1 MAGITGI
8 IAEYNPFHNGHAYQ
22 IEQAR
27 LLTGCDFLVVV
38 MSGDYVQRGAPAV
51 FDKYTRARM
60 ALACGADLVL
70 ELPVACSCASAEFF
84 ASGAVSLLDGLGCVD
99 FLCFGSESGNLQ
111 SLMEPARILAKES
124 PVFQEALRR
133 GLSLGLSFPA
143 ARKEAFRA
151 CASNPDILDLPNNI
165 LGIEYLKA
173 LLQRESIIKPVTIKR
188 EGQGYHD
195 TLLDSGFA
203 SASGIRRFLKQE
215 EAPLSALPALKE
227 SLPDPVMEVLK
238 DTLAHTLPVWEE
250 DFSMLLRYELLR
262 QSASDLTRYADISP
276 DLGRRLKN
284 CADKFS
290 SFSEFVALV
299 KTKDVTYT
307 RITRALFHI
316 LLNLTGEDTRNS
328 VAMPYARILGFR
340 KDHSRILGLLKENSR
355 IPIIPKAADYKTY
368 LTPDLQPL
376 FEKDL
381 FAANLYETIAA
392 AKQKRAFLHD
402 LKRSP
407 VILS

>member
-173 LLQRESIIKPVTIKR
+173 LLQRESSIKPVTIKR

-227 SLPDPVMEVLK
+227 SLPDPVMEVLT

>member
-99 FLCFGSESGNLQ
+99 FLCFGSESGDLQ

-173 LLQRESIIKPVTIKR
+173 LLQRESSIKPVTIKR
-188 EGQGYHD
+188 KGQGYHD

-262 QSASDLTRYADISP
+262 QSASDLTRYADIPP

>member
-99 FLCFGSESGNLQ
+99 FLCFGSESGDLQ

-173 LLQRESIIKPVTIKR
+173 LLQRESSIKPVTIKR

-328 VAMPYARILGFR
+328 VSMPYARILGFR

>member
-51 FDKYTRARM
+51 FDKYTRTRM

-173 LLQRESIIKPVTIKR
+173 LLQRESSIKPVTIKR

-307 RITRALFHI
+307 RITRALCHI

>member
-99 FLCFGSESGNLQ
+99 FLCFGSESGDLQ

-151 CASNPDILDLPNNI
+151 YASNPDILDLPNNI

-173 LLQRESIIKPVTIKR
+173 LLQRESSIKPVTIKR
-188 EGQGYHD
+188 KGQGYHD

-250 DFSMLLRYELLR
+250 DFSTLLRYELLR

-376 FEKDL
+376 FKKDL

>member
-99 FLCFGSESGNLQ
+99 FLCFGSESGDLQ

-227 SLPDPVMEVLK
+227 SLPDPVMEVLT

-250 DFSMLLRYELLR
+250 DFSTLLRYELLR

>member
-99 FLCFGSESGNLQ
+99 FLCFGSESGDLQ

-173 LLQRESIIKPVTIKR
+173 LLQRESILKPVTIKR

-195 TLLDSGFA
+195 TLLDSRFA

-316 LLNLTGEDTRNS
+316 LLNLTGKDTRNS

>member
-99 FLCFGSESGNLQ
+99 FLCFGSESGDLQ

-173 LLQRESIIKPVTIKR
+173 LLQRESSIKPVTIKR
-188 EGQGYHD
+188 KGQGYHD

-238 DTLAHTLPVWEE
+238 DTLAHTLPVWDE

-262 QSASDLTRYADISP
+262 QSASDLTQYADISP

>member
-22 IEQAR
+22 LEQAR
-27 LLTGCDFLVVV
+27 LLTGCDFLVVI

-99 FLCFGSESGNLQ
+99 FLCFGSESGDLQ

-173 LLQRESIIKPVTIKR
+173 LLQRESSIKPVTIKR

>member
-99 FLCFGSESGNLQ
+99 FLCFGSESGDLQ

-173 LLQRESIIKPVTIKR
+173 LLQRESSIKPVTIKR
-188 EGQGYHD
+188 KGQGYHD
-195 TLLDSGFA
+195 TLLYSGFA

-227 SLPDPVMEVLK
+227 SLPDPVMEVLT

>member
-22 IEQAR
+22 LEQAR

-99 FLCFGSESGNLQ
+99 FLCFGSESGDLQ

-227 SLPDPVMEVLK
+227 SLPDPVMEVLT

>member
-1 MAGITGI
+1 
-8 IAEYNPFHNGHAYQ
+8 
-22 IEQAR
+22 
-27 LLTGCDFLVVV
+27 
-38 MSGDYVQRGAPAV
+38 
-51 FDKYTRARM
+51 
-60 ALACGADLVL
+60 
-70 ELPVACSCASAEFF
+70 
-84 ASGAVSLLDGLGCVD
+84 
-99 FLCFGSESGNLQ
+99 
-111 SLMEPARILAKES
+111 
-124 PVFQEALRR
+124 
-133 GLSLGLSFPA
+133 
-143 ARKEAFRA
+143 
-151 CASNPDILDLPNNI
+151 
-165 LGIEYLKA
+165 
-173 LLQRESIIKPVTIKR
+173 
-188 EGQGYHD
+188 
-195 TLLDSGFA
+195 
-203 SASGIRRFLKQE
+203 
-215 EAPLSALPALKE
+215 
-227 SLPDPVMEVLK
+227 MEVLK

>member
-99 FLCFGSESGNLQ
+99 FLCFGSESGDLQ

>member
-22 IEQAR
+22 LEQAR

-99 FLCFGSESGNLQ
+99 FLCFGSESGDLQ

-173 LLQRESIIKPVTIKR
+173 LLQKESIIKPVTIKR
-188 EGQGYHD
+188 KGQGYHD

-227 SLPDPVMEVLK
+227 SLPDPVMEVLT

>member
-22 IEQAR
+22 IEQVR

-99 FLCFGSESGNLQ
+99 FLCFGSESGDLQ

-173 LLQRESIIKPVTIKR
+173 LLQRESILKPVTIKR

>member
-22 IEQAR
+22 IKQAR

-99 FLCFGSESGNLQ
+99 FLCFGSESGDLQ
-111 SLMEPARILAKES
+111 SLMEPARLLAKES

-173 LLQRESIIKPVTIKR
+173 LLQRESSIKPVTIKR

>member
-99 FLCFGSESGNLQ
+99 FLCFGSESGDLQ

-188 EGQGYHD
+188 KGQGYHD
-195 TLLDSGFA
+195 TRLDSGFA

>member
-22 IEQAR
+22 LEQAR
-27 LLTGCDFLVVV
+27 LFTGCDFLVVV

-99 FLCFGSESGNLQ
+99 FLCFGSESGDLQ

-188 EGQGYHD
+188 KGQGYHD

>member
-22 IEQAR
+22 LEQAR

-99 FLCFGSESGNLQ
+99 FLCFGSESGDLQ

-188 EGQGYHD
+188 KGQGYHD

>member
-51 FDKYTRARM
+51 FDKYTRTRM

-99 FLCFGSESGNLQ
+99 FLCFGSESGDLQ

-173 LLQRESIIKPVTIKR
+173 LLQRESSIKPVTIKR

-381 FAANLYETIAA
+381 FASNLYETIAA

>member
-22 IEQAR
+22 LEQAR

-111 SLMEPARILAKES
+111 ALMEPARILAKES

-188 EGQGYHD
+188 KGQGYHD

>member
-51 FDKYTRARM
+51 FDKYTRTRM

-99 FLCFGSESGNLQ
+99 FLCFGSESGDLQ

-250 DFSMLLRYELLR
+250 DFSTLLRYELLR

>member
-22 IEQAR
+22 LEQAR

-99 FLCFGSESGNLQ
+99 FLCFGSESGDLQ

-173 LLQRESIIKPVTIKR
+173 LLQRESSIKPVTIKR
-188 EGQGYHD
+188 KGQGYHD

>member
-99 FLCFGSESGNLQ
+99 FLCFGSESGDLQ

-173 LLQRESIIKPVTIKR
+173 LLQRESSIKPVTIKR
-188 EGQGYHD
+188 KGQGYHD

-227 SLPDPVMEVLK
+227 SLPDPVIEVLK

>member
-27 LLTGCDFLVVV
+27 LLTGCDFLVVI

-51 FDKYTRARM
+51 FDKYTRTRM

-99 FLCFGSESGNLQ
+99 FLCFGSESGDLQ

-188 EGQGYHD
+188 KGQGYHD

-203 SASGIRRFLKQE
+203 SASGIRRFLEQE

-355 IPIIPKAADYKTY
+355 IPIIPKAADYKAY

>member
-22 IEQAR
+22 IKQAR

-99 FLCFGSESGNLQ
+99 FLCFGSESGDLQ

>member
-51 FDKYTRARM
+51 FDKYTRTRM

-173 LLQRESIIKPVTIKR
+173 LLQRESSIKPVTIKR
-188 EGQGYHD
+188 KGQGYHD

-227 SLPDPVMEVLK
+227 SLPDPVMEVLT

>member
-173 LLQRESIIKPVTIKR
+173 LLQRESSIKPVTIKR
-188 EGQGYHD
+188 KGQGYHD

-316 LLNLTGEDTRNS
+316 LLNLTGEDTRSS

>member
-22 IEQAR
+22 LEQAR

-99 FLCFGSESGNLQ
+99 FLCFGSESGDLQ

-173 LLQRESIIKPVTIKR
+173 LLQRESILKPVTIKR

>member
-99 FLCFGSESGNLQ
+99 FLCFGSESGDLQ

-227 SLPDPVMEVLK
+227 SLPDPVIEVLK

>member
-51 FDKYTRARM
+51 FDKYTRTRM

-99 FLCFGSESGNLQ
+99 FLCFGSESGDLQ

-227 SLPDPVMEVLK
+227 SLPDPVMEVLT

-328 VAMPYARILGFR
+328 VSMPYARILGFR

>member
-99 FLCFGSESGNLQ
+99 FLCFGSESGDLQ

-173 LLQRESIIKPVTIKR
+173 LLQRESSIKPVTIKR

-238 DTLAHTLPVWEE
+238 DTLAHTQPVWEE

>member
-22 IEQAR
+22 LEQAR
-27 LLTGCDFLVVV
+27 LLTGCDFLVVI

-51 FDKYTRARM
+51 FDKYTRTRM

-99 FLCFGSESGNLQ
+99 FLCFGSESGDLQ

-173 LLQRESIIKPVTIKR
+173 LLQRESILKPVTIKR

>member
-99 FLCFGSESGNLQ
+99 FLCFGSESGDLQ

-173 LLQRESIIKPVTIKR
+173 LLQRESILKPVTIKR

-227 SLPDPVMEVLK
+227 SLPDPVMEVLT

>member
-173 LLQRESIIKPVTIKR
+173 LLQRESSIKPVTIKR
-188 EGQGYHD
+188 KGQGYHD

>member
-99 FLCFGSESGNLQ
+99 FLCFGSESGDLQ

-188 EGQGYHD
+188 KGQGYHD

-227 SLPDPVMEVLK
+227 SLPDPVMEVLT

>member
-1 MAGITGI
+1 MAGITGL

-99 FLCFGSESGNLQ
+99 FLCFGSESGDLQ

-173 LLQRESIIKPVTIKR
+173 LLQRESSIKPVTIKR

>member
-22 IEQAR
+22 LEQAR

-99 FLCFGSESGNLQ
+99 FLCFGSESGDLQ

-188 EGQGYHD
+188 KGQGYHD

-238 DTLAHTLPVWEE
+238 DALAHTLPVWEE

>member
-173 LLQRESIIKPVTIKR
+173 LLQRESSIKPVTIKR

-250 DFSMLLRYELLR
+250 DFSTLLRYELLR

>member
-22 IEQAR
+22 LEQAR

-188 EGQGYHD
+188 KGQGYHD